1 MFISIIYIGTL
12 SKYIP
17 HNTMFITVLFW
28 NDAGYGTGVNV
39 CFCLV

>member
-12 SKYIP
+12 SKYIS

-28 NDAGYGTGVNV
+28 NDAGY
-39 CFCLV
+39 